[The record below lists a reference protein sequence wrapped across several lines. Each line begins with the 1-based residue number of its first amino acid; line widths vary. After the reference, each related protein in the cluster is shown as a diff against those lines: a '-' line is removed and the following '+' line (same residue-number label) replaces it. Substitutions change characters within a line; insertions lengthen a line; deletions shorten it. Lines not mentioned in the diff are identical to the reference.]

1 MFDRLLSVIH
11 SITNFVQTKTEL
23 ALGGTSGSLMGF
35 YLFDEGFVTTV
46 LKFILAIIFSLCTG
60 AAGTLGGILIK
71 HFYKKWH
78 ERKEARKNVSPSS
91 EGI

>member
-1 MFDRLLSVIH
+1 MPERLLSAIQAVI
-11 SITNFVQTKTEL
+11 NFVQTKTEI

-46 LKFILAIIFSLCTG
+46 VKFILAIIFSLCTG
-60 AAGTLGGILIK
+60 AAGTLGGLLIK

-78 ERKEARKNVSPSS
+78 ERKEARKNV
-91 EGI
+91 EAN